1 MKEIE
6 VSIRVKTEDYRVI
19 DTLFKSLN
27 PDNINVP
34 ENISL
39 KFFIEKNELI
49 FSVETEKDVETLIS
63 TLREGLEY
71 IGLSLQ
77 MMMVEENEK
86 NTNRG

>member
-1 MKEIE
+1 MKKIE
-6 VSIRVKTEDYRVI
+6 VSIRVKTEDYRII

-39 KFFIEKNELI
+39 KFFIENNELI

-86 NTNRG
+86 NTNGG